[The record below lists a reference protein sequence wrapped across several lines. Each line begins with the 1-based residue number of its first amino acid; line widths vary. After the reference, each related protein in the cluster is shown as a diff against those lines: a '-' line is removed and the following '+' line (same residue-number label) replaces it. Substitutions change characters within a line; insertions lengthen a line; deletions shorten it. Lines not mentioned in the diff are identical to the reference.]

1 VLVSYRFHGSVL
13 QATSYAGTFIKL
25 ALFNVLAKTVHMGRG
40 ADIEARLNGPDGF
53 AAFIDIIASNP

>member
-1 VLVSYRFHGSVL
+1 
-13 QATSYAGTFIKL
+13 
-25 ALFNVLAKTVHMGRG
+25 LFNVLAKTVHMGRG